1 MSRTSPVPSL
11 LSPSLPARDRLKHLL
26 SRAVVSS
33 SALAVGVILPIKWPD
48 ALGE

>member
-1 MSRTSPVPSL
+1 MARTSLPLPPP
-11 LSPSLPARDRLKHLL
+11 SPSPRDRLKHLL